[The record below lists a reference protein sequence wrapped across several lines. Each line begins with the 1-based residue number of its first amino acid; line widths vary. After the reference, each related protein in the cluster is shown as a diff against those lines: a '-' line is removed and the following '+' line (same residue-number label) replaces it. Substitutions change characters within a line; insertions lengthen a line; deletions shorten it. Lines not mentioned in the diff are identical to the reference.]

1 MHIETVTA
9 VTEEL
14 HEAFQRLV
22 PQLSAHKVPPTKQEL
37 DELIKSE
44 SSILLLARDPD
55 GTAPIAGALCLTVY
69 RVPTGLRS
77 IVEDVIVD
85 ETMRRRGI
93 GEALVRKAID
103 LARQAGAESVSLT
116 SNPQRKAANKLYQSI
131 GFQLRQTN
139 PYYYRLK

>member
-116 SNPQRKAANKLYQSI
+116 SNPQRQAANKLYQSI